1 MERWIAVSV
10 LLMIWAV
17 SASMLAIYYRSEIT
31 TLNQRLSA
39 TVGGESEYVT
49 VNLGIGVQ
57 GGDVTWYNGT
67 RVKRGSTLLDV
78 TSQVADVN
86 YTVYPGMGAF
96 VQSINGVANSDP
108 YYWMW
113 WTWTDWGGWQEGPV
127 AADRYV
133 VADGETL
140 FWYFEDASQSPLPT
154 PP

>member
-1 MERWIAVSV
+1 MRKWVAVSV
-10 LLMIWAV
+10 LLLIWAV
-17 SASMLAIYYRSEIT
+17 SASMLAIYYRSELA

-39 TVGGESEYVT
+39 STEGEYVT

-67 RVKRGSTLLDV
+67 RVKKGSTLLDV
-78 TSQVADVN
+78 TAQVADVN

-96 VQSINGVANSDP
+96 VQAINGVVNSDP

-113 WTWTDWGGWQEGPV
+113 WTWTNWGGWQEGPV

-140 FWYFEDASQSPLPT
+140 FWYFEDTSQSPLPT